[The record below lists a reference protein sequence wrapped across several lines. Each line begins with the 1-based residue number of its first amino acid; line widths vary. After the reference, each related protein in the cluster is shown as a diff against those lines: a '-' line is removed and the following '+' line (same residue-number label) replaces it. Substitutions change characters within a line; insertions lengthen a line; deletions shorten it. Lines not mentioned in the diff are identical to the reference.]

1 MKNKFGTFKGVFVPS
16 TEAILGTI
24 LFLLLPALTA
34 DVGLYAM
41 IAIAVLAHTVTVST
55 SFSIADCAT
64 NLNTIGGGGM
74 YALSK
79 KSLGKAFGGSIGIQL
94 FIAQA
99 ASIGFY
105 SIGFAEPLQP
115 IFSVFLK
122 NISFFAD
129 NSVGGI
135 LLQKQ
140 IIASIF
146 FLLFFIIVMVGAD
159 FTLKLQTLILLIL
172 GGSVLVIFLSPFI
185 GINIES
191 GGKLFVKSFGE
202 LNTNGARAITI
213 GIFFMT
219 FTQFF
224 PAVTGID
231 AGIGMSGELKNPRKS
246 LVQGTFATI
255 AVTFVIYIISIIIFS
270 MMKKGSVI
278 SGYSGGDATG
288 PLLTNLLG
296 FGRPFPEN
304 IPGVLILV
312 GILFATGSSALSCFM
327 TAPRTLQSL
336 AIDGILP
343 GFLKF
348 LKKDFRKGGTEPR
361 FAALITFV
369 IGFSIIWMGSINTAA
384 TIVGIC
390 FLVVY
395 GWVNGAAFFEHMSN
409 NPSFR
414 PTFRG
419 NAFISLYGFLACII
433 VIMLYSPVSGIVI
446 LVVQYIIFLLIL
458 KYKAQGKLE
467 GVWWGLLFTI
477 IKKSLLSF
485 NNLVQGTKN
494 WRPIL
499 SAIAVHSENSNPQ
512 KIDKLGNL
520 IASFNG
526 LVNLNIISKD
536 EKTEVN
542 LDYSA
547 YNMKPGFITSKDIT
561 ETILTIIQKR
571 NPGDISQNTLLMEH
585 LPQVDNIRI
594 MKQCLSSGMN
604 ILLMKNAQRFRG
616 YRSIDIW
623 WRGEKNGNLMVL
635 LAYIMKITLHQNGEE
650 IDKIRII
657 RKLGPGEDSLKAENE
672 IKDLLSRARLTG
684 EIIIL
689 SHDDIPFI
697 EILKNHSQNVDLI
710 MLGLPGNYTEPTE
723 KGIRSIFNLD
733 ELFFDREIENYKDLP
748 AVLFVKSQ
756 RVIDLIED

>member
-1 MKNKFGTFKGVFVPS
+1 MKKKFGTFKGVFVPS

-34 DVGLYAM
+34 DVGLYYM
-41 IAIAVLAHTVTVST
+41 MAIAVLAHTVTLST
-55 SFSIADCAT
+55 SFSISDCAT
-64 NLNTIGGGGM
+64 NLNVIGGGGM

-115 IFSVFLK
+115 IVASLLK
-122 NISFFAD
+122 DLSLFAD
-129 NSVGGI
+129 VSNSGI

-140 IIASIF
+140 IIASLF
-146 FLLFFIIVMVGAD
+146 FLLFFIIVMIGAG
-159 FTLKLQTLILLIL
+159 FTLRLQTLILFIL
-172 GGSVLVIFLSPFI
+172 GVSVFMIFFSPVM
-185 GINIES
+185 GISLNDGNE
-191 GGKLFVKSFGE
+191 LYVKSFRE
-202 LNTNGARAITI
+202 INKTGARAITM

-231 AGIGMSGELKNPRKS
+231 AGIGMSGDLKNPRKS

-255 AVTFVIYIISIIIFS
+255 AITFIIYIISIIIFS
-270 MMKKGSVI
+270 MMKKGAVV
-278 SGYSGGDATG
+278 SGFINGNPTG
-288 PLLTNLLG
+288 PLLTDLLG
-296 FGRPFPEN
+296 FGKAFPEN
-304 IPGVLILV
+304 IPGLMVFF
-312 GILFATGSSALSCFM
+312 GILFATGSSAMSCFM

-343 GFLKF
+343 GFVSF
-348 LKKDFRKGGTEPR
+348 LKKDFNKNGTEPR
-361 FAALITFV
+361 FAIVVTFF
-369 IGFSIIWMGSINTAA
+369 IGISVIWMGSINTAA

-395 GWVNGAAFFEHMSN
+395 GWINGAAFFEHISN

-414 PTFRG
+414 PTFKG
-419 NAFISLYGFLACII
+419 NRYISLYGFLACII
-433 VIMLYSPVSGIVI
+433 VIILFSPVIGLFI

-467 GVWWGLLFTI
+467 GVWWGLLFTL
-477 IKKSLLSF
+477 IKKSLSSF
-485 NNLVQGTKN
+485 NVLVQGTKN

-499 SAIAVHSENSNPQ
+499 SAIAVIDENSSPHI
-512 KIDKLGNL
+512 IDKLSDL

-526 LVNLNIISKD
+526 LVNLNVLSLE
-536 EKTEVN
+536 EKLIHTIDFSTFKMN
-542 LDYSA
+542 
-547 YNMKPGFITSKDIT
+547 PGIVVSGDIT
-561 ETILTIIQKR
+561 ESILTIIQKR
-571 NPGDISQNTLLMEH
+571 NPGDIYQNTLLLEH
-585 LPQVDNIRI
+585 STQVDNIRI
-594 MKQCLSSGMN
+594 LKQALKQGMH
-604 ILLMKNAQRFRG
+604 ILLLKNGRKFGQ
-616 YRSIDIW
+616 YRTIDIW

-635 LAYIMKITLHQNGEE
+635 LAYIMKITMEKEDNDL
-650 IDKIRII
+650 DRIRIL
-657 RKLGPGEDSLKAENE
+657 RKIGPNENNAIAEKE
-672 IKDLLSRARLTG
+672 IADLLNRARLSG
-684 EIIIL
+684 EIVIL
-689 SHDDIPFI
+689 PEDKKDFI
-697 EILKNHSQNVDLI
+697 ETLKDYSSGVDLI
-710 MLGLPGNYTEPTE
+710 MIGLPGNYTETEE
-723 KGIRSIFNLD
+723 KGLSSLFHLD

-756 RVIDLIED
+756 GVINLIEE